1 MPEYGSTE
9 SKKTMTT
16 EKRDVLQAMLQCCF
30 NMELCRRPRQTVFD
44 MLGGLDWYQEFHRL
58 AVEAGAIRDK

>member
-1 MPEYGSTE
+1 MPGYGSTE

-16 EKRDVLQAMLQCCF
+16 EKRDALQAMLQCCF
-30 NMELCRRPRQTVFD
+30 NMELCRRPGQNVFD
-44 MLGGLDWYQEFHRL
+44 MLGELDWHQEFHRL